1 MGAEESPGGDSDRRR
16 GGCRFD
22 EPGSPGPLL
31 IPDEEVGVATFA
43 EKLRYLI
50 DNVHP
55 KDRGPFTMNE
65 IVDGI
70 RRNGGSITQG
80 YISMLLNGQRPNP
93 GLKVAQ
99 DLADFF
105 HVPLQ
110 YFADDDSFEQAVRY
124 ISWVQSLRT
133 NDVAS
138 AARAYNPYDTGVG
151 TDEPKRP

>member
-1 MGAEESPGGDSDRRR
+1 M
-16 GGCRFD
+16 
-22 EPGSPGPLL
+22 
-31 IPDEEVGVATFA
+31 ATFA

-55 KDRGPFTMNE
+55 QRPRPVHHERDRGWHPAQ
-65 IVDGI
+65 
-70 RRNGGSITQG
+70 RRLDHPG
-80 YISMLLNGQRPNP
+80 LHLHAAQRPAPPTP

-151 TDEPKRP
+151 TDEPKRPP